1 MPIVRINHYLEDQK
15 IVLHG
20 DKVVNYKVWIKLV
33 VKYSKLVLIIMTQI
47 CVFVD
52 SVTAEDICVSLGM
65 LNQI

>member
-15 IVLHG
+15 IVVHG
-20 DKVVNYKVWIKLV
+20 GKVVNYKVWIKLV
-33 VKYSKLVLIIMTQI
+33 VKYSKLVLIIMTKI
-47 CVFVD
+47 RVFVD

>member
-1 MPIVRINHYLEDQK
+1 MEDQK

-20 DKVVNYKVWIKLV
+20 EKVVNYKVWIKLV

>member
-20 DKVVNYKVWIKLV
+20 EKVVNYKVWIKLV

>member
-15 IVLHG
+15 IWLHG

-52 SVTAEDICVSLGM
+52 SVTAQDICVSLGM